1 MHPPGSPWE
10 SHFLSQ
16 PHFSFFFHF
25 YVIQL
30 DLSYLLITKCIIIG
44 LMFMPFSN
52 CHKDSCFV
60 GTATYLAP
68 GIESDIWWMPRKYSL
83 NAEMNRD
90 DLFHLS
96 IPRSYCHK
104 SDEPFHHCAL
114 LPEDL
119 AQRTRTCLFS
129 FSLIFLLEKW
139 ELSHFFSMSQT

>member
-104 SDEPFHHCAL
+104 SDACLVSLWFSSWRNESCLISSACPRHSNQHCHIL
-114 LPEDL
+114 K
-119 AQRTRTCLFS
+119 
-129 FSLIFLLEKW
+129 SLYAV
-139 ELSHFFSMSQT
+139 